1 MSTKIEPK
9 RQVRELT
16 KEELQS
22 LTNDLGEV
30 LKKHNAEMGVTSS
43 INLMKVV
50 EEVEEE
56 VTKTDDNKEEEKTE
70 TNS

>member
-9 RQVRELT
+9 RQVQELT